1 MYLFNDLEMMVEP
14 MTIPSCGHSFEKK
27 VIVDYLNKQEACPLC
42 RKAAQASSLVP
53 NYQLKNIIDHFRET
67 RR

>member
-1 MYLFNDLEMMVEP
+1 